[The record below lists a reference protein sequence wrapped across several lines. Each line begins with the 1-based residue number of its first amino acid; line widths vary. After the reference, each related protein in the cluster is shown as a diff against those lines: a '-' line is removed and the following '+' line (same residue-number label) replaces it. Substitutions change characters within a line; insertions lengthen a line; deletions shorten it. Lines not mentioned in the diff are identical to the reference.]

1 MRIIL
6 IVASAVALASCSQ
19 GQDSSVCTPIMEPTP
34 PSDPVAGVAQ
44 RDTLEWSIGNAERCL
59 HRNAYRLH
67 TSTDEADTV
76 ARAAVQA
83 CESAVERAVSY
94 RRAQAF
100 QGEPQG
106 TPLDDRVEVADT
118 AEAAARRSWSE
129 FALMKV
135 VEGRA
140 GRCKP

>member
-1 MRIIL
+1 MRIIIIAAL
-6 IVASAVALASCSQ
+6 GLTLASCSQ
-19 GQDSSVCTPIMEPTP
+19 GPDASVCTPIMEPTP

-44 RDTLEWSIGNAERCL
+44 RDTLEWSIGKAERCL

-76 ARAAVQA
+76 ARAVVQA
-83 CESAVERAVSY
+83 CGSAVERAVSY

-100 QGEPQG
+100 VGEPQG
-106 TPLDDRVEVADT
+106 TPVAERVKVGDA

-129 FALMKV
+129 LAVMKV

>member
-1 MRIIL
+1 MRIAIIAAL
-6 IVASAVALASCSQ
+6 GLALASCSK
-19 GQDSSVCTPIMEPTP
+19 GSDSSVCTSIVEPTS
-34 PSDPVAGVAQ
+34 PSDPVAMVRQ
-44 RDTLEWSIGNAERCL
+44 RDTLEWSMGAAERCL

-67 TSTDEADTV
+67 TSTDEADIV
-76 ARAAVQA
+76 ARAVVQA
-83 CESAVERAVSY
+83 CESAVERAVSD

-100 QGEPQG
+100 QGEPEG
-106 TPLDDRVEVADT
+106 TPLAERLKVGDE

-140 GRCKP
+140 GRCRP

>member
-1 MRIIL
+1 MRIAIIAAMGL
-6 IVASAVALASCSQ
+6 TLASCTQ
-19 GQDSSVCTPIMEPTP
+19 GPDSSVCTPIIEPTP

-44 RDTLEWSIGNAERCL
+44 RDTLEWSMGNAERCL

-67 TSTDEADTV
+67 TTTDEADIV
-76 ARAAVQA
+76 ARAVVQA

-106 TPLDDRVEVADT
+106 TPLDERFKVGDEA
-118 AEAAARRSWSE
+118 AAAARRSWLVSIG
-129 FALMKV
+129 V
-135 VEGRA
+135 
-140 GRCKP
+140 

>member
-1 MRIIL
+1 MRIAIIAAMGL
-6 IVASAVALASCSQ
+6 TLASCSQ
-19 GQDSSVCTPIMEPTP
+19 GPDASVCTPIIEPTP

-67 TSTDEADTV
+67 TSTDEADIV
-76 ARAAVQA
+76 ARAVVQA
-83 CESAVERAVSY
+83 CESPVERAVSY

-106 TPLDDRVEVADT
+106 TPVAERVEVGDE